1 MFKILLPT
9 DGSAFSLQA
18 VDYARKLTKRIAD
31 AEVTLLNVVDTMHLP
46 TSLTTPGGSPVEP
59 LAFAPGIATLLEQM
73 DQQSNKILEDARAKL
88 LPCERPVHLQ
98 SVRGDPWKQICETAK
113 TEKFDLVIM
122 ASIGRGHVA
131 QIIIGSVSD
140 KVLHCS
146 AVPVLI
152 VRGKK

>member
-18 VDYARKLTKRIAD
+18 VDYTKELTKRIAD

-46 TSLTTPGGSPVEP
+46 ASLTTPGGSPVEP
-59 LAFAPGIATLLEQM
+59 LALDPGITNLLDRM
-73 DQQSNKILEDARAKL
+73 DEQSNKILEDARAKL
-88 LPCERPVHLQ
+88 LPCERPVHLR
-98 SVRGDPWKQICETAK
+98 SVRGDPWKQICDTASTET
-113 TEKFDLVIM
+113 FDLIVM
-122 ASIGRGHVA
+122 ASIGRGHIA
-131 QIIIGSVSD
+131 QILLGSVSD

-146 AVPVLI
+146 AAPVLI